1 MGNVVLTP
9 GVHTFA
15 LTYPH
20 SDLTPGSGEKEY
32 TYLTAIALAAEQSG
46 ERTHNR
52 RPGAGDAAVRTSA
65 RLARARLGRL
75 SAPSCEDPP
84 MLQRVLALPE
94 TADLDVD
101 GANRLEVHAAVL
113 RRKPMLAA
121 VFREC
126 HELMLE
132 ADRRTFGDTPGL
144 RVELGAGVAPI
155 SGTFPEVLAT
165 DVVPGP
171 GLDRVLD
178 AQDMD
183 LPDGSVRAL
192 YGQNCF
198 HHLPDPLRFLTE
210 AERVVAPGGGVVLI
224 EPYYGPVASVVFK
237 RLFASEEFDKAMP
250 GWTSQAS
257 GPMQGANQALS
268 YIVFVRDRA
277 LFERELP
284 SLELTETFPL
294 TNYVRYLLSGGLNFR
309 QLVPS
314 FTEPALRA
322 LESALRPARRRSRA
336 APHGRA
342 APARVTGSG
351 EPAGRR
357 WDGHQARRPGPPTAS
372 SGPQHPP
379 TSPRR

>member
-1 MGNVVLTP
+1 MP
-9 GVHTFA
+9 G
-15 LTYPH
+15 
-20 SDLTPGSGEKEY
+20 
-32 TYLTAIALAAEQSG
+32 
-46 ERTHNR
+46 
-52 RPGAGDAAVRTSA
+52 
-65 RLARARLGRL
+65 
-75 SAPSCEDPP
+75 

-171 GLDRVLD
+171 GLDRVID

-198 HHLPDPLRFLTE
+198 HHLPDPLKFLTE

-277 LFERELP
+277 AVRARAAEPRAHRDVPADQLRSLPALGWAELP
-284 SLELTETFPL
+284 SA
-294 TNYVRYLLSGGLNFR
+294 RAGLH
-309 QLVPS
+309 
-314 FTEPALRA
+314 RA
-322 LESALRPARRRSRA
+322 RAARPGVGAAPGAACSRA
-336 APHGRA
+336 APHRRA

-351 EPAGRR
+351 ETAGRCGR
-357 WDGHQARRPGPPTAS
+357 RSGERPGPPTAS
-372 SGPQHPP
+372 SGPPAHAYFP
-379 TSPRR
+379 T